1 MDAES
6 IVELETVINLEG
18 KGRRIVLRGHPR
30 VSRWKEAERSHI
42 LRILQQTGGVV
53 GGANGAAARLGLCR
67 TTLISKMRRLRINHG
82 QSSGLP
88 TRAPATSVGPKL
100 RRPRA

>member
-1 MDAES
+1 MLRIQRSANGEVVFTMSGQMDAES

-53 GGANGAAARLGLCR
+53 GGVSITGKAQGCR
-67 TTLISKMRRLRINHG
+67 HEHQQL
-82 QSSGLP
+82 
-88 TRAPATSVGPKL
+88 A
-100 RRPRA
+100 